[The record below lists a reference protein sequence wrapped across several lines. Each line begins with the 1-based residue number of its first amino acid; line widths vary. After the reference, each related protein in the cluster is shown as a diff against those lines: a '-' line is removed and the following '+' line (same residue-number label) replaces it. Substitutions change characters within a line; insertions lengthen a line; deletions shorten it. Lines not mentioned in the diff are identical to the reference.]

1 MDCSGTAERVVL
13 PQRLATIKTPLRR
26 EAWNQELA
34 SHPDRVLVE
43 TILQGIKEGF
53 RVGFDPGRA
62 TLKEKDGN
70 MASASE
76 QTGVISKYLEDEL
89 EQERVI
95 RAGTS
100 QEARELGIHCNPFGV
115 IPKKN
120 KPGKFRLIVNLSAP
134 DNHSVND
141 GINKELASLSYVT
154 VDEVAKTVTSLGRGA
169 EMVKMDIK

>member
-1 MDCSGTAERVVL
+1 ML

-70 MASASE
+70 MVSASE

-89 EQERVI
+89 EQ
-95 RAGTS
+95 G
-100 QEARELGIHCNPFGV
+100 
-115 IPKKN
+115 
-120 KPGKFRLIVNLSAP
+120 
-134 DNHSVND
+134 
-141 GINKELASLSYVT
+141 
-154 VDEVAKTVTSLGRGA
+154 
-169 EMVKMDIK
+169 